1 MSDYLVHLH
10 LAYWHATKCAASLAK
25 ARRALG
31 DDLLDDEPLFD
42 GVDGELGPP
51 MPAGKGRSRRSSRLR
66 LIRYAAPNG

>member
-1 MSDYLVHLH
+1 MSDYLDNLNI
-10 LAYWHATKCAASLAK
+10 AYWHAQKSVASIAR

-51 MPAGKGRSRRSSRLR
+51 MPAGKARSRLR
-66 LIRYAAPNG
+66 LVRYAAPNR